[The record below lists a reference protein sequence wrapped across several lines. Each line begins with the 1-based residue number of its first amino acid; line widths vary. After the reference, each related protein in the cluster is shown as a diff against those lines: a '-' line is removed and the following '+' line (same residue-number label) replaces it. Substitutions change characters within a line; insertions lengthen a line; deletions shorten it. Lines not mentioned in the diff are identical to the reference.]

1 MSALRIA
8 SRCLRPHL
16 ARAGRT
22 SLAQSPLGIPAL
34 SQAPCKLGASLMR
47 DTGVTGRTP
56 SGGHI
61 GAAGYAS
68 SATSASGE
76 LETLKESLN
85 SLLVDL
91 DEATGVVTL
100 TLHRPKQLNALNS
113 TVC

>member
-22 SLAQSPLGIPAL
+22 SLARSPLGIPAL
-34 SQAPCKLGASLMR
+34 SQAPCKLGASLMC
-47 DTGVTGRTP
+47 DTGVSGRTP

-68 SATSASGE
+68 SATSASSE
-76 LETLKESLN
+76 LETLKESLT